1 MEKKRRRG
9 LVFTIAALFLIGGAA
24 VYYFVFAGPS
34 LGEAAEATEGET
46 ISVMEAAPGMVAL
59 RVEGPSVVEPFR
71 LQEIRSTIS
80 GTVLRAPSIGDSVG
94 AGSVI
99 VEFDATNL
107 RTALRQAELNLA
119 QAELDR
125 DRAELTLAQAE
136 ATLADRER
144 LYGEGTI
151 ARDQVTAAR
160 DIVSN
165 AQLAVQAAAIKVSQS
180 ELALATARADLDSA
194 VVRAP
199 FSGVVLASDV
209 VAGENVGG
217 GALLLTI
224 ADVSRVRLSAEVDE
238 YDIGK
243 IEPNMQVEITSDALG
258 EESIRSRVE
267 RISPAAQ
274 IVNNISIFT
283 VTTVVDNAQG
293 KLRPGM
299 SADLS
304 ILVSSDRGLIVPSKV
319 VSTVRDRSYL
329 EIFDGTEVKT
339 IRVVA
344 GADDGVNV
352 AILEG
357 LEEGAMVVIPSAG
370 GLVLSSGESTTGSS
384 IIPISV
390 PGTGGGSR

>member
-9 LVFTIAALFLIGGAA
+9 LVFVIVALLLIGGGA
-24 VYYFVFAGPS
+24 VYYFVFTGPS

-46 ISVMEAAPGMVAL
+46 ISVMEAAPGMVAV

-80 GTVLRAPSIGDSVG
+80 GTVLRAPSIGDSIN

-125 DRAELTLAQAE
+125 DRAELSLAQAE

-160 DIVSN
+160 DIVSSS
-165 AQLAVQAAAIKVSQS
+165 QLAVQAAAIKVSQS

-194 VVRAP
+194 VIQAP
-199 FSGVVLASDV
+199 FSGVVLASEV
-209 VAGENVGG
+209 VPGENVGG

-283 VTTVVDNAQG
+283 VTTVVDNGQG

-304 ILVSSDRGLIVPSKV
+304 ILVSSDRGMIVPSKV

-357 LEEGAMVVIPSAG
+357 LEEGTMVVIPSAG

-390 PGTGGGSR
+390 PGTGGGTR